1 MRNMTLAPLSLLLL
15 AQSLAVPVP
24 LEKYEELTRR
34 KEPRSLT
41 VVEAARV
48 SGSFAKGL
56 VLTLTGRSMGDL
68 PAVPVLDAAV
78 VLDRCVSDQA
88 LLSRTA
94 DQVHLTPLGARFTV
108 RCGLAPSEQH
118 SLVLPVLGVVDVGG
132 TVADGEVST
141 SVKDSQTVLRLSR
154 REAAPAVAPVEETPL
169 PPTVVGHYRVTVL
182 PDDARFR
189 WVLDVHNPNRKP
201 VSFPLPV
208 RANETLEKLETTARY
223 EPTPD
228 GFTVELPPGDTK
240 VAVIGAM
247 KGTRFEPPI
256 DAAAQLVLIDSHPL
270 LRLEVVTEGK
280 RLSPAETG
288 LDAEYRGAQ
297 GLLLARGQTVQWHAT
312 VLETLASSSY
322 TVRSLHSTFFAG
334 ADGRLFGESRIALDN
349 EGAAELTL
357 PMRHKPDYAT
367 IADTSVP
374 LTSTA
379 GGDLRLPLA
388 RGAQDISVQHQGTL
402 STGFGLAFGRLEL
415 PGVGTTTTSSRVDLR
430 TGSEW
435 VPLYQGFAS
444 KRWLALPAAGDAL
457 LALCFAVWALT
468 LFTRLGLSTLPAGGL
483 ALVTALLASS
493 NAAVHWPVVTG
504 LAGLTTLMLLARLKE
519 SKVKLVMPS
528 SLVGTGIAFG
538 VSVVLLVGFTTLFGD
553 NVRRTFGMSAD
564 ALAGDDSIAGYS
576 GDQSLAKK
584 TMKSFGT
591 NNVYGGPPAT
601 YQGVAAARQ
610 LPAGRREVSLSE
622 ELVDTSAPTSASV
635 VLVSSSVVNA
645 LYALLNLAALVLA
658 FVLRGELLGGLKAL
672 LQRLFVAR
680 PAEQELPLPS

>member
-1 MRNMTLAPLSLLLL
+1 MTLAPLSLLLL

-24 LEKYEELTRR
+24 LEKYEELTRK

-41 VVEAARV
+41 VVESARV

-56 VLTLTGRSMGDL
+56 TLTLSGRSMGDL
-68 PAVPVLDAAV
+68 PAVPVLDAAI

-88 LLSRTA
+88 LLSRSA
-94 DQVHLTPLGARFTV
+94 DQVLLTPLGARFTV
-108 RCGLAPSEQH
+108 RCGLSPSSSDAP
-118 SLVLPVLGVVDVGG
+118 LVLPLLGIVDVGG
-132 TVADGEVST
+132 TVPDGDVTATVSQ
-141 SVKDSQTVLRLSR
+141 SQTVLQLAR
-154 REAAPAVAPVEETPL
+154 REPALAIAPVEETSL
-169 PPTVVGHYRVTVL
+169 PPTVVGRYRVTVL

-189 WVLDVHNPNRKP
+189 WELEVHNPNRKP

-208 RANETLEKLETTARY
+208 RANETLEKLETPARY

-240 VAVIGAM
+240 LAVIGAM

-270 LRLEVVTEGK
+270 LRLEVTTEGK

-334 ADGRLFGESRIALDN
+334 ADGRLFGESRIAIDN
-349 EGAAELTL
+349 EGAAEVTL

-367 IADTSVP
+367 IAATAVP

-379 GGDLRLPLA
+379 SGDLRLPLA

-402 STGFGLAFGRLEL
+402 KTGFGLAYGTLEL
-415 PGVGTTTTSSRVDLR
+415 PGVGATTTSSRVDLR
-430 TGSEW
+430 TGSDW

-457 LALCFAVWALT
+457 LALCFGIWAFAL
-468 LFTRLGLSTLPAGGL
+468 LARLGLSSPRAGAL
-483 ALVTALLASS
+483 AVVIAVLASS
-493 NAAVHWPVVTG
+493 NAAAHWPVVVG
-504 LAGLTTLMLLARLKE
+504 LSGLTTLLLLARLKE
-519 SKVKLVMPS
+519 SKVKLVVPF
-528 SLVGTGIAFG
+528 SLAGTSVAFV

-553 NVRRTFGMSAD
+553 NVRRMFGMSAD
-564 ALAGDDSIAGYS
+564 ALAGDDNIVSHVVDPG
-576 GDQSLAKK
+576 LTKK
-584 TMKSFGT
+584 TMKNFGT
-591 NNVYGGPPAT
+591 YNDYGGGGTPAT

-610 LPAGRREVSLSE
+610 LPVGRRQVSLSE
-622 ELVDTSAPTSASV
+622 EMVDTSAPMSASV
-635 VLVSSSVVNA
+635 LLVSSSVVNV
-645 LYALLNLAALVLA
+645 LYALLNLAALALA
-658 FVLRGELLGGLKAL
+658 FVLRRTLLGGVKVQLA
-672 LQRLFVAR
+672 RVFVAK
-680 PAEQELPLPS
+680 PVEEPLPVPS